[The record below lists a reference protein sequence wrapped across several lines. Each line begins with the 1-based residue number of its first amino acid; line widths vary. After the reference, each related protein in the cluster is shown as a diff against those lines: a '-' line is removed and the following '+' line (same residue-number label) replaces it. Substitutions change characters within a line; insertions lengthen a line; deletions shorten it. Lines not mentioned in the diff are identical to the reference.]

1 MPQASEGSRPGCAAK
16 LRAAIDIGG
25 TFTDVQILDERDGR
39 HCEFKVPT
47 TPEDLSIGLIEGVTA
62 AAAALGCPVDA
73 VKLVVHGT
81 TIATNAILERR
92 FPDCALITTR
102 GFEDVLEIGRHMRR
116 DVYGLHA
123 EERTLLLP
131 RQRRFGVSE
140 RIGYDGSVLTPLDE
154 AQAAALAAQIA
165 AMGIKAVAVCTL
177 HAYANG
183 AHERLLREILLA
195 ADPTMDVSLS
205 CEISPE
211 LREYERLSTTVLNA
225 LLMPVVRGYL
235 AQLEARLCDHAMTAR
250 VLVVQSNGG
259 VCSTRKAGE
268 QPVRLILSGPSGGA
282 MAVQQLSGRIG
293 MPNLVGIDM
302 GGTSFDVVVVHEG
315 RAATVTEGS
324 IDGVPVR
331 LPMIELRTI
340 GTGGGSIAWI
350 DGTGRLHVG
359 PRSAGAQPGP
369 ACYSRGGTAA
379 TVTDANLV
387 LGRIDARRFA
397 AGRMPLDAAR
407 ARDAV
412 VRSVGTPLR
421 LGVEEAAEGIIAIS
435 IANMAQAIRLSLYE
449 RGLDPADFALVSF
462 GGAGGLHAA
471 EIADEVGVATV
482 VFPVAAGTFSAFG
495 ILSSD
500 IVHSL
505 VRTRL
510 QPVLLD
516 TAVGLAVAA
525 SDLLAEAK
533 ALLEQDSIP
542 ATQRR
547 FDFALD
553 LRYRGQGY
561 ELTVPIAARPLDASA
576 LTAATAVFHDLHRQ
590 RFAHAD
596 VDAAIECV
604 ALRLTATGIVP
615 KPPRAATLPPV
626 DGVSRASARVYV
638 GCNWREIPAYDR
650 AVVGATEIAGP
661 ALIGEDY
668 STLYLPAGWRIAAVA
683 GGDLVARRT

>member
-1 MPQASEGSRPGCAAK
+1 MQ
-16 LRAAIDIGG
+16 
-25 TFTDVQILDERDGR
+25 VLDERDGR
-39 HCEFKVPT
+39 QYEFKVPT
-47 TPEDLSIGLIEGVTA
+47 TPDDPSIGLIEGVTA
-62 AAAALGCPVDA
+62 AAGALGCPLDA
-73 VKLVVHGT
+73 VKLVIHGT
-81 TIATNAILERR
+81 TIATNAVLERR
-92 FPDCALITTR
+92 FPDCALVTTR

-116 DVYGLHA
+116 DVYGLYA

-131 RQRRFGVSE
+131 RHRRFGVTE
-140 RIGYDGSVLTPLDE
+140 RITYDGGVLTPLDE
-154 AQAAALAAQIA
+154 EEAAALAARIA

-183 AHERLLREILLA
+183 AHERRLRELLRS
-195 ADPTMDVSLS
+195 ADPQMDVSLS

-225 LLMPVVRGYL
+225 LLMPVVRGYM
-235 AQLEARLCDHAMTAR
+235 AQLEARLRQHAMPAR

-259 VCSTRKAGE
+259 VCSARKAGE

-282 MAVQQLSGRIG
+282 MAVQQLSGRLG

-315 RAATVTEGS
+315 RAASVTEGS

-350 DGTGRLHVG
+350 DGTGRLRVG

-369 ACYSRGGTAA
+369 ACYARGGTAA
-379 TVTDANLV
+379 TVTDANLA

-397 AGRMPLDAAR
+397 AGRMPLDAALG
-407 ARDAV
+407 RDAIA
-412 VRSVGTPLR
+412 RTVGAPLG
-421 LGVEEAAEGIIAIS
+421 LGVEEAAEGIVAIS

-449 RGLDPADFALVSF
+449 RGFDPADFALVSF

-471 EIADEVGVATV
+471 EIAEEVGVATV
-482 VFPVAAGTFSAFG
+482 VFPVAAGTFSALG

-510 QPVLLD
+510 QPVVPD
-516 TAVGLAVAA
+516 AAAGLAAIA
-525 SDLLAEAK
+525 DELRAEGDTLLA
-533 ALLEQDSIP
+533 QDGVP
-542 ATQRR
+542 ELQRS
-547 FDFALD
+547 FEFALD

-561 ELTVPIAARPLDASA
+561 ELTVPIAALPLDATA
-576 LTAATAVFHDLHRQ
+576 LDATAALFHDMHRQ

-596 VDAAIECV
+596 ADAAIESV
-604 ALRLTATGIVP
+604 ALRLTATGVVP
-615 KPPRAATLPPV
+615 KPLRAADVLLG
-626 DGVSRASARVYV
+626 DGEPRGSARVYASDH
-638 GCNWREIPAYDR
+638 WREIPTYDR
-650 AVVGATEIAGP
+650 VSVGGIEIDGP

-668 STLYLPAGWRIAAVA
+668 STLYLPTGWRIVTVP

>member
-1 MPQASEGSRPGCAAK
+1 
-16 LRAAIDIGG
+16 
-25 TFTDVQILDERDGR
+25 VQVLDERDGR
-39 HCEFKVPT
+39 QYEFKVPT
-47 TPEDLSIGLIEGVTA
+47 TPDDPSIGLIEGVTA
-62 AAAALGCPVDA
+62 AAGALGCPLDA
-73 VKLVVHGT
+73 VKLVIHGT
-81 TIATNAILERR
+81 TIATNAVLERR
-92 FPDCALITTR
+92 FPDCALVTTR

-116 DVYGLHA
+116 DVYGLYA

-131 RQRRFGVSE
+131 RHRRFGVTE
-140 RIGYDGSVLTPLDE
+140 RITYDGGVLTPLDE
-154 AQAAALAAQIA
+154 EEAAALAARIA

-183 AHERLLREILLA
+183 AHERRLRELLRS
-195 ADPTMDVSLS
+195 ADPQMDVSLS

-225 LLMPVVRGYL
+225 LLMPVVRGYM
-235 AQLEARLCDHAMTAR
+235 AQLEARLRQHAMPAR

-259 VCSTRKAGE
+259 VCSARKAGE

-282 MAVQQLSGRIG
+282 MAVQQLSGRLG

-315 RAATVTEGS
+315 RAASVTEGS

-350 DGTGRLHVG
+350 DGTGRLRVG

-369 ACYSRGGTAA
+369 ACYARGGTAA
-379 TVTDANLV
+379 TVTDANLA

-397 AGRMPLDAAR
+397 AGRMPLDAALG
-407 ARDAV
+407 RDAIA
-412 VRSVGTPLR
+412 RTVGAPLG
-421 LGVEEAAEGIIAIS
+421 LGVEEAAEGIVAIS

-449 RGLDPADFALVSF
+449 RGFDPADFALVSF

-471 EIADEVGVATV
+471 EIAEEVGVATV
-482 VFPVAAGTFSAFG
+482 VFPVAAGTFSALG

-510 QPVLLD
+510 QPVVPD
-516 TAVGLAVAA
+516 AAAGLAAIA
-525 SDLLAEAK
+525 DELRAEGDTLLA
-533 ALLEQDSIP
+533 QDGVP
-542 ATQRR
+542 ELQRS
-547 FDFALD
+547 FEFALD

-561 ELTVPIAARPLDASA
+561 ELTVPIAALPLDATA
-576 LTAATAVFHDLHRQ
+576 LDATAALFHDMHRQ

-596 VDAAIECV
+596 ADAAIESV
-604 ALRLTATGIVP
+604 ALRLTATGVVP
-615 KPPRAATLPPV
+615 KPLRAADVLLG
-626 DGVSRASARVYV
+626 DGEPRGSARVYASDH
-638 GCNWREIPAYDR
+638 WREIPTYDR
-650 AVVGATEIAGP
+650 VSVGGIEIDGP

-668 STLYLPAGWRIAAVA
+668 STLYLPTGWRIVTVP